1 MDSQETNPL
10 LEKAVDLYRAIIAAK
25 PMTDPMVLQMR
36 DFLVTHFGH
45 EGTKAYRAA
54 DGEDIVFTYKG
65 NQQVPRKQYR
75 EYVHP
80 LARKAEPIVSEEVT
94 PQTEPLTGKKAA
106 KKAAAAQQMEA
117 TIGANFQQAN
127 LQNVGEPNAP
137 LNSPASQ
144 AGAAVEIDEGAVK
157 DMKAKAVSQMYSLEH
172 LRVWADQH
180 GIQRDEKTSH
190 VQLASLI
197 IHYLNNPV

>member
-10 LEKAVDLYRAIIAAK
+10 LEKATDLYREIIAAK
-25 PMTDPMVLQMR
+25 PMTDAMVLQMR

-45 EGTKAYRAA
+45 EGTKAYRTA

-65 NQQVPRKQYR
+65 NQQVARKQYR
-75 EYVHP
+75 EYIHP
-80 LARKAEPIVSEEVT
+80 LARKIELAVNEEVA
-94 PQTEPLTGKKAA
+94 PQVEPTGGKKPN
-106 KKAAAAQQMEA
+106 KKAAAAKEMEA
-117 TIGANFQQAN
+117 TIGGNFQQAN
-127 LQNVGEPNAP
+127 LKNTGEPNAP

-144 AGAAVEIDEGAVK
+144 PDAVEIDEGAVK
-157 DMKAKAVSQMYSLEH
+157 EMKAKAVSQMYSLEH
-172 LRVWADQH
+172 LRIWADNH